1 MNDTKA
7 KKSLGFYILAAGAVI
22 TVICIVLYGSAMNKA
37 NSAYGFMV
45 AAAVVAI
52 AALVI
57 GAVTGNKIA
66 NWGGFGAAVLM
77 MAGLA
82 WSLTVMVDAIGY
94 VISGLYQFSLLQ
106 SYIVFAICG
115 GIAWLL
121 FLISSFMNIVKE

>member
-106 SYIVFAICG
+106 TYITFAVCG
-115 GIAWLL
+115 GISWLL

>member
-66 NWGGFGAAVLM
+66 NWGGFCAAVLM

-94 VISGLYQFSLLQ
+94 VSAGLYQFSLLQ
-106 SYIVFAICG
+106 SYIVFAVCG

-121 FLISSFMNIVKE
+121 FLMSSFMNVVQE

>member
-1 MNDTKA
+1 
-7 KKSLGFYILAAGAVI
+7 
-22 TVICIVLYGSAMNKA
+22 MNKA
-37 NSAYGFMV
+37 NSAYGFMA

-66 NWGGFGAAVLM
+66 NWSGFGAAVLM

-106 SYIVFAICG
+106 TYITFAICG
-115 GIAWLL
+115 GIAWVL
-121 FLISSFMNIVKE
+121 FLVSSFMSVVNE